1 VSIYCFFVALLFSGS
16 DGDGLISSEDLFL
29 AEARI
34 MQRSPQFLRAVFR
47 IYTESL
53 WYPGRQLNMISIKNN
68 FPSSRVSTSSKSAI
82 IESEESNAD
91 FIEPPKFITGK
102 HVAAVFERLGYEP
115 LAGIKLFGALCEALA
130 RRKRQMKESG
140 G

>member
-1 VSIYCFFVALLFSGS
+1 M
-16 DGDGLISSEDLFL
+16 FL

-47 IYTESL
+47 IYSESI
-53 WYPGRQLNMISIKNN
+53 WYPGRALNIVSIKSNMSSS
-68 FPSSRVSTSSKSAI
+68 SSRQSKAAI
-82 IESEESNAD
+82 IESEESNSD
-91 FIEPPKFITGK
+91 FIEPPKYITSK

-130 RRKRQMKESG
+130 RRRTQRKESG
-140 G
+140 R